1 QERGVT
7 PVQLAI
13 AWVRAKGEGLG
24 VPVIPTIGARTRR
37 HLDEALG
44 ALELT
49 LSDEDVRTL
58 EAAVPADAVAGSRY
72 PEALMAHLDSER
84 TASQRGVALASG
96 GAGPKSRGRDADSS
110 VRRARSGV
118 RLVRLDV
125 GVAVGAELSR
135 RRFHDV
141 CGGWRPAEANRS
153 QRISRN
159 SIPAARAAAPSR
171 PLRSP
176 ITRHSEGRTPR
187 RSAARRYPSGDGFRR
202 VRSGCSPLATTSSIR
217 WAMPRALSLRRAG

>member
-1 QERGVT
+1 
-7 PVQLAI
+7 
-13 AWVRAKGEGLG
+13 
-24 VPVIPTIGARTRR
+24 R

-72 PEALMAHLDSER
+72 PEPLMAHLDSER
-84 TASQRGVALASG
+84 TASQRGVARASG
-96 GAGPKSRGRDADSS
+96 GAGPKSRGRAADSS

-141 CGGWRPAEANRS
+141 CGGWRPAEANPLS
-153 QRISRN
+153 GS
-159 SIPAARAAAPSR
+159 AETPSR
-171 PLRSP
+171 RLARRRRRGPYDRRS
-176 ITRHSEGRTPR
+176 RGTPR
-187 RSAARRYPSGDGFRR
+187 GARRGAPPPGGTPRGTASGASDPGARR
-202 VRSGCSPLATTSSIR
+202 WRPRRRSGGRCR
-217 WAMPRALSLRRAG
+217 GR